1 MAPAPTGAVNG
12 REAVEKFKPDYY
24 DAILM
29 DCNMPELDGHEA
41 TAAIRHLEIEA
52 KAARRV
58 RIIAVT
64 ANALTGERE
73 RCLAAGMD
81 DYIAKPFT
89 SQQLYHALLAAIPAA
104 TSSPRLFDPARLEQ
118 FCKELDTAAVCDMV
132 SDFLTELPDRLVEL
146 QRLHTVAQWP
156 ELERAA
162 HSLKGLS
169 LLFGFQ
175 PLSEIFLAIE
185 DAAEMSDAPRA
196 QAGLTKLQTQTEP
209 ATQLLRAWLA
219 EQRAQPA

>member
-1 MAPAPTGAVNG
+1 
-12 REAVEKFKPDYY
+12 
-24 DAILM
+24 
-29 DCNMPELDGHEA
+29 
-41 TAAIRHLEIEA
+41 
-52 KAARRV
+52 
-58 RIIAVT
+58 
-64 ANALTGERE
+64 
-73 RCLAAGMD
+73 
-81 DYIAKPFT
+81 
-89 SQQLYHALLAAIPAA
+89 
-104 TSSPRLFDPARLEQ
+104 
-118 FCKELDTAAVCDMV
+118 MV